1 MRRGFTLTELAIV
14 LGVIGIILGAVW
26 GAAANVYANH
36 RVTQAVQQITTIVG
50 SMNGLF
56 VQGTIPSP
64 GGGQPLSALAA
75 HAGIIPSDMLS
86 TSCAGV
92 IGGAG
97 WGGGWTGCAINPWG
111 LGVVMDSQEGW
122 GGAPILPNAY
132 EILIGPFTASQCA
145 AFLPT
150 MVAQAAGKG
159 LAWVFSDTTGGMA
172 VSSATPITTFQNCS
186 GDVVL
191 QFTL

>member
-1 MRRGFTLTELAIV
+1 MVLSIDESRRTPPVRRGFTLTELAIV

-92 IGGAG
+92 YR
-97 WGGGWTGCAINPWG
+97 GGW
-111 LGVVMDSQEGW
+111 LGRGMDR
-122 GGAPILPNAY
+122 LR
-132 EILIGPFTASQCA
+132 
-145 AFLPT
+145 
-150 MVAQAAGKG
+150 
-159 LAWVFSDTTGGMA
+159 D
-172 VSSATPITTFQNCS
+172 
-186 GDVVL
+186 
-191 QFTL
+191 